1 MSEQPKKVFSLLQLL
16 QSVSRMVSKT
26 YENSYWIKAEI
37 TKINEYKYSG
47 HCYPELVEKQN
58 GKIVAQVRAI
68 IWSKTYQVIK
78 KKFEDVT
85 KEALKEGMTVVFLG
99 KITFDP
105 LHGIALSITDIDP
118 AYTLGDMMRE
128 RNAAIERLKKEQLF
142 DKNKQRTL
150 PILPRRLAVISVMT
164 SKGFQDFNN
173 VLTDYQDRYKPFVR
187 LFPALLQGDRAVE
200 SMMRALTEVQK
211 YTHLFDAVLILRGGG
226 SDIGL
231 NAYDNY
237 ELAATVATFP
247 LPVITGIGHSTNET
261 VTEMVSWK
269 NMITPTETAYF
280 LMSRYSDFE
289 KNYSASFNAITN
301 AISNRIKQQRQK
313 LAQNAQQIQSLVT
326 QKTHASHHQL
336 LFLKKHINV
345 LSMNILQNNERRLA
359 VTTDLLAHLPIAN
372 IRNAYNQLYILALKS
387 RVFDPEASLKKG
399 FSITKYQN
407 HAITNVQ
414 NLKQGDL
421 ITTYLESGKINSI
434 IKNITPNE
442 R

>member
-150 PILPRRLAVISVMT
+150 PILPRRLALISVMT

-173 VLTDYQDRYKPFVR
+173 VLTDYQDRYKPFIR

-200 SMMRALTEVQK
+200 SMMRALNDIK
-211 YTHLFDAVLILRGGG
+211 RYTHLFDAVLILRGGG

-434 IKNITPNE
+434 IKNITPK
-442 R
+442 

>member
-16 QSVSRMVSKT
+16 QSVSRMVAKT

-47 HCYPELVEKQN
+47 HCYPELVEKLN

-68 IWSKTYQVIK
+68 IWSKTYQVLK

-85 KEALKEGMTVVFLG
+85 KETLKEGMTVVFLG

-105 LHGIALSITDIDP
+105 LHGIALNITDIDP

-142 DKNKQRTL
+142 DKNKQRAL

-289 KNYSASFNAITN
+289 NSYITSFNAITN
-301 AISNRIKQQRQK
+301 AIGNRIKQQRQK
-313 LAQNAQQIQSLVT
+313 LTQNAQQIQSLVT

-336 LFLKKHINV
+336 LFFKKHLNV
-345 LSMNILQNNERRLA
+345 LSMNILQNNERRLVA
-359 VTTDLLAHLPIAN
+359 TTDLLAHLPAIN
-372 IRNAYNQLYILALKS
+372 IQNAHNKLDIMVLKS

-399 FSITKYQN
+399 FSITKHQN
-407 HAITNVQ
+407 HAIANVQ

-434 IKNITPNE
+434 IKNITPK
-442 R
+442 

>member
-105 LHGIALSITDIDP
+105 LHGIALNITDIDP

-173 VLTDYQDRYKPFVR
+173 VLTDYQDRYKPFIR

-200 SMMRALTEVQK
+200 SMMRALNDIK
-211 YTHLFDAVLILRGGG
+211 RYTHLFDAVLILRGGG

-289 KNYSASFNAITN
+289 NSYITSFNAITN

-336 LFLKKHINV
+336 LFLKKHLNV
-345 LSMNILQNNERRLA
+345 LSMNILQNNERRLVA
-359 VTTDLLAHLPIAN
+359 TTDLLAHLPAIN
-372 IRNAYNQLYILALKS
+372 IQNAHNKLDILALKS

-434 IKNITPNE
+434 IKNITPK
-442 R
+442 